1 MGTRWLKL
9 IQQSV
14 VQTETEDELLMPYE
28 RFLIGGKESDALVV
42 CTDVSPCLNAQMR
55 SKQDVSRVKQLQV
68 FEKEHK
74 VMMKAME
81 AMIATHE
88 SKQEIARQAVLR
100 LQVCSFTNHS
110 RIAVTR
116 AFAI

>member
-1 MGTRWLKL
+1 MESVKRENRVLNKKRKESRKEVKALKSS
-9 IQQSV
+9 IGAKTKSKV
-14 VQTETEDELLMPYE
+14 VQEEQVVGFDDEL
-28 RFLIGGKESDALVV
+28 KAAKTQV
-42 CTDVSPCLNAQMR
+42 
-55 SKQDVSRVKQLQV
+55 QV